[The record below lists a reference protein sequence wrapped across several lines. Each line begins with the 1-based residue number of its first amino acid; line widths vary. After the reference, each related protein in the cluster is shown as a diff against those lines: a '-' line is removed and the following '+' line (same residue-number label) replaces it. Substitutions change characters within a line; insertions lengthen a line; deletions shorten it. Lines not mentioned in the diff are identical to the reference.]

1 MSKVAPEIPN
11 IAMKLGVKIVAG
23 PFVSREHLS
32 VVVVEADKIEAVDQF
47 ILQSGLEQWN
57 SVRILPSNTMQDGM
71 REIEKTKTIF

>member
-1 MSKVAPEIPN
+1 
-11 IAMKLGVKIVAG
+11 MKLGVKIVAG

>member
-1 MSKVAPEIPN
+1 LSKVAPEIPN

-32 VVVVEADKIEAVDQF
+32 VVVVEADKIEAIDQF

>member
-1 MSKVAPEIPN
+1 LSKVAPEIPN